1 MPNDSGYVLDFET
14 LQRISKSVRE
24 QERGVTKAG
33 MADQSQADQ
42 QEGTSFV
49 EVTGAATTAGYY
61 PAREKWYDIESN
73 TWTYAQDP
81 CVAWEMNGSTLDSG
95 KTYKG
100 TLARSVVEG
109 GVVKHVFA
117 VQASGGGGVAAA
129 DNGARFVQ
137 FTDRAGTFGIYN
149 GFMLTWN
156 SSGVAQG
163 SGVSVFIQAWGT
175 NSLPVV
181 PSAGQYEIAL
191 KISDAYTAPGT
202 PGGANIT
209 KPLYVVYGQGYPPPS
224 CVVKP
229 TRETTLLGTYY
240 GELSVIS
247 GAGLT
252 GITWADTTGRE
263 VLIHNI
269 NSTGVAGSLTVNKR
283 YMGILSGSSFASGTA
298 FGAQLNGYPIYTVAA
313 P

>member
-42 QEGTSFV
+42 QEGTAFV

-117 VQASGGGGVAAA
+117 VQASGGGGGSTLIIVKLTNTAAMTGLQQTYNPTTKVWT
-129 DNGARFVQ
+129 DGTITLTLVEINGN
-137 FTDRAGTFGIYN
+137 T
-149 GFMLTWN
+149 M
-156 SSGVAQG
+156 
-163 SGVSVFIQAWGT
+163 
-175 NSLPVV
+175 PVNKRM
-181 PSAGQYEIAL
+181 PAL
-191 KISDAYTAPGT
+191 
-202 PGGANIT
+202 
-209 KPLYVVYGQGYPPPS
+209 L
-224 CVVKP
+224 
-229 TRETTLLGTYY
+229 
-240 GELSVIS
+240 IS
-247 GAGLT
+247 GTTYAVGLDPAAVTSVTCAG
-252 GITWADTTGRE
+252 
-263 VLIHNI
+263 
-269 NSTGVAGSLTVNKR
+269 GSLTVAGRN
-283 YMGILSGSSFASGTA
+283 
-298 FGAQLNGYPIYTVAA
+298 
-313 P
+313 

>member
-1 MPNDSGYVLDFET
+1 MPNDNGYVIDFET

-117 VQASGGGGVAAA
+117 VQASGGGGAAGSSLIIVKLTNTVAMTGLQQTYNPTTKTWT
-129 DNGARFVQ
+129 DGTITLNLVEINGNTMPLNKR
-137 FTDRAGTFGIYN
+137 
-149 GFMLTWN
+149 M
-156 SSGVAQG
+156 
-163 SGVSVFIQAWGT
+163 
-175 NSLPVV
+175 P
-181 PSAGQYEIAL
+181 AL
-191 KISDAYTAPGT
+191 
-202 PGGANIT
+202 
-209 KPLYVVYGQGYPPPS
+209 L
-224 CVVKP
+224 
-229 TRETTLLGTYY
+229 
-240 GELSVIS
+240 IS
-247 GAGLT
+247 GTTYAVGLDPAAVTSVTCAG
-252 GITWADTTGRE
+252 
-263 VLIHNI
+263 
-269 NSTGVAGSLTVNKR
+269 GSLTVAGRN
-283 YMGILSGSSFASGTA
+283 
-298 FGAQLNGYPIYTVAA
+298 
-313 P
+313 

>member
-117 VQASGGGGVAAA
+117 VQASGGGGAA
-129 DNGARFVQ
+129 GSTLIIVKL
-137 FTDRAGTFGIYN
+137 TN
-149 GFMLTWN
+149 GFAMTGLQQTYNPTTKVWTDGTITLTL
-156 SSGVAQG
+156 V
-163 SGVSVFIQAWGT
+163 
-175 NSLPVV
+175 
-181 PSAGQYEIAL
+181 EINGNTMPLNKRMPAL
-191 KISDAYTAPGT
+191 
-202 PGGANIT
+202 
-209 KPLYVVYGQGYPPPS
+209 L
-224 CVVKP
+224 
-229 TRETTLLGTYY
+229 
-240 GELSVIS
+240 IS
-247 GAGLT
+247 GTTYAVGLDPAAVTSVTCAG
-252 GITWADTTGRE
+252 
-263 VLIHNI
+263 
-269 NSTGVAGSLTVNKR
+269 GSLTVAGRN
-283 YMGILSGSSFASGTA
+283 
-298 FGAQLNGYPIYTVAA
+298 
-313 P
+313 

>member
-117 VQASGGGGVAAA
+117 VQASGGGGGAAGSTLIIVKLTNTVAMT
-129 DNGARFVQ
+129 GLQ
-137 FTDRAGTFGIYN
+137 QIYN
-149 GFMLTWN
+149 PTTKVWTDGTSALTL
-156 SSGVAQG
+156 V
-163 SGVSVFIQAWGT
+163 
-175 NSLPVV
+175 
-181 PSAGQYEIAL
+181 EINGNTMPLNKRMPAL
-191 KISDAYTAPGT
+191 
-202 PGGANIT
+202 
-209 KPLYVVYGQGYPPPS
+209 L
-224 CVVKP
+224 
-229 TRETTLLGTYY
+229 
-240 GELSVIS
+240 IS
-247 GAGLT
+247 GTTYAVGLDPAAVTSVTCAG
-252 GITWADTTGRE
+252 
-263 VLIHNI
+263 
-269 NSTGVAGSLTVNKR
+269 GSLTVAGRN
-283 YMGILSGSSFASGTA
+283 
-298 FGAQLNGYPIYTVAA
+298 
-313 P
+313 

>member
-1 MPNDSGYVLDFET
+1 MDSGFNLSASSASRIGKMLRDYENGRLGRRPDPGQVTPSVGVGNSFVKVTGTNAAYPAGDYVGEFTWFDTSDGLWHSQFDPV
-14 LQRISKSVRE
+14 RVRE
-24 QERGVTKAG
+24 VNGATLTVGSKYVGEYVETIAG
-33 MADQSQADQ
+33 
-42 QEGTSFV
+42 
-49 EVTGAATTAGYY
+49 
-61 PAREKWYDIESN
+61 IE
-73 TWTYAQDP
+73 
-81 CVAWEMNGSTLDSG
+81 
-95 KTYKG
+95 
-100 TLARSVVEG
+100 
-109 GVVKHVFA
+109 VFA
-117 VQASGGGGVAAA
+117 VQASGGGGAAAA

>member
-1 MPNDSGYVLDFET
+1 MPNDNGYVIDFET

-42 QEGTSFV
+42 QEGTAFV

-117 VQASGGGGVAAA
+117 VQASGGGGAAGSNLIIVKLTNIIA
-129 DNGARFVQ
+129 MTGLQQTYNPTTKTWTDGTITLNLVEINGNTMPLNKR
-137 FTDRAGTFGIYN
+137 
-149 GFMLTWN
+149 M
-156 SSGVAQG
+156 
-163 SGVSVFIQAWGT
+163 
-175 NSLPVV
+175 P
-181 PSAGQYEIAL
+181 AL
-191 KISDAYTAPGT
+191 
-202 PGGANIT
+202 
-209 KPLYVVYGQGYPPPS
+209 L
-224 CVVKP
+224 
-229 TRETTLLGTYY
+229 
-240 GELSVIS
+240 IS
-247 GAGLT
+247 GTTYAVGLDPAAVTSVTCAG
-252 GITWADTTGRE
+252 
-263 VLIHNI
+263 
-269 NSTGVAGSLTVNKR
+269 GSLTVAGRN
-283 YMGILSGSSFASGTA
+283 
-298 FGAQLNGYPIYTVAA
+298 
-313 P
+313 